1 MSLFSI
7 PLRRV
12 LSFAAAAVVAV
23 TLAGCGNDTTIGT
36 GDLNNLS
43 VTGGSYTGTVGIAI
57 SQSVSVTG
65 GTGPYTCSQS
75 GQIPGVQLTAGCV
88 LSGVPSSVGTFS
100 ITATAVD
107 SSSPQKTG
115 SATVTLVVSSVASQ
129 RMAVLSGDFAVIGA
143 SVQVYAAGTTGNGS
157 APTALLSTPLITDA
171 TGAFTLPSINCPS
184 ATSIVYVVATGGKAG
199 TNGTVNAGTSLMAT
213 PGACSTLASLKSLIV
228 NELTTV
234 VSTYGFA
241 QFETAGGKIGA
252 ASTNLAGITLAAAT
266 ARNLAD
272 TNAGTMPGTTFPS
285 STGTLPAA
293 KINLLST
300 LLYNCITSS
309 GPGSAAC
316 TGLYSG
322 STVGTSVPANTMDAV
337 LNLVRHPSTGVA
349 ALYTLASAASAL
361 NPYTP
366 LPATQPADWTLFIN
380 YLGGGMNDPTAI
392 SVDSTGRVW
401 VANYFSVASLFAN
414 TGAPVLASG
423 VTGNSLQ
430 NSYGGAVDASDNFWI
445 ANEEGG
451 PSGVGTVTVLGPT
464 GSPLSGSPY
473 TQGGL
478 NFPISV
484 AFDKLGYS
492 WIVDYG
498 NSHLSILTSSGGVAT
513 GSQASGYTT
522 NQFIFPV
529 AVAVD
534 GNRTGWVANQSS
546 NTVTGVAADGSSF
559 KSYVVGAGPSGV
571 AVDKNNNV
579 WTANYYGDSIG
590 LLSSSG
596 TVLSGAAGFTGGGVS
611 HPQGIAT
618 DGAGSVW
625 VTNYRAPGLSQFAAA
640 TASTPGAPIS
650 PATGWAPDS
659 ALLEAFGIAI
669 DSAGNLWVTNFGSN
683 TLTEF
688 VGMAVPVK
696 TPLIGPAVAP

>member
-1 MSLFSI
+1 VGLSI
-7 PLRRV
+7 TQPI
-12 LSFAAAAVVAV
+12 S
-23 TLAGCGNDTTIGT
+23 I
-36 GDLNNLS
+36 
-43 VTGGSYTGTVGIAI
+43 TGGKSA
-57 SQSVSVTG
+57 
-65 GTGPYTCSQS
+65 YTCSQS
-75 GQIPGVQLTAGCV
+75 GQIPGVVVLPTCT
-88 LSGVPSSVGTFS
+88 LSGIPTTVGTYS
-100 ITATAVD
+100 ITVTAVD

-115 SATVTLVVSSVASQ
+115 SATITLVVSSVATQ
-129 RMAVLSGDFAVIGA
+129 RFAVLSGDFAVVGA
-143 SVQVYAAGTTGNGS
+143 SVQVYAAGTAGNGS
-157 APTALLSTPLITDA
+157 APTALLSSPLTTDS
-171 TGAFTLPSINCPS
+171 TGAFVLPSITCPT
-184 ATSIVYVVATGGKAG
+184 ATSIVYVVAKGGKAG
-199 TNGTVNAGTSLMAT
+199 TNGTVNSGISLMAS
-213 PGACSTLASLKSLIV
+213 PGACSVLGSLKSLIV

-234 VSTYGFA
+234 ASTYGFA

-266 ARNLAD
+266 ARNLAE
-272 TNAGTMPGTTFPS
+272 TTTGTLPGTSFPT

-293 KINLLST
+293 KINLLAT
-300 LLYNCITSS
+300 LLYNCITSTAGAAS
-309 GPGSAAC
+309 TAC
-316 TGLYSG
+316 TGLYAG
-322 STVGTSVPANTMDAV
+322 STVGTSVPSNTMDAL
-337 LNLVRHPSTGVA
+337 LNLVKNPATGVA
-349 ALYTLASAASAL
+349 ALYTLAGNSSAL

-366 LPATQPADWTLFIN
+366 TPASQPADWTLFIN
-380 YLGGGMNDPTAI
+380 YLGGGMNDPTAV

-401 VANYFSVASLFAN
+401 VANYFSVASLFSN

-430 NSYGGAVDASDNFWI
+430 NSYGGAVDATDNFWV

-464 GSPLSGSPY
+464 GAPVSGSPY

-484 AFDKLGYS
+484 AFDKLGYG

-498 NSHLSILTSSGGVAT
+498 NSHLSILSSSGGVAT
-513 GSQASGYTT
+513 GTQTSGYTT

-534 GNRTGWVANQSS
+534 GNRMGWVANQSS
-546 NTVTGVAADGSSF
+546 NTVTGVSADGSTF
-559 KSYVVGAGPSGV
+559 KSYVVGSGPSGV

-579 WTANYYGDSIG
+579 WTANYYGDSVG
-590 LLSSSG
+590 LLSSAG
-596 TVLSGAAGFTGGGVS
+596 VVVSGASGFSGGGIN

-618 DGAGSVW
+618 DGAGTVW
-625 VTNYRAPGLSQFAAA
+625 VTNYRAPGLSQLAAA
-640 TASTPGAPIS
+640 TATTPGAPIS
-650 PATGWAPDS
+650 PSAGWAPDA

-669 DSAGNLWVTNFGSN
+669 DSAGNLWVTNFGNN